1 MTEIAQRTH
10 EQLEEKLRE
19 LMAQDEKTRA
29 KHDKVAAELDAT
41 SEELTRI
48 AAAKLELMTQLGG
61 IYKRYANGTAKR
73 KES

>member
-1 MTEIAQRTH
+1 MTDIAQRTH
-10 EQLEEKLRE
+10 ESLEEKLRE

-41 SEELTRI
+41 AEELTRI
-48 AAAKLELMTQLGG
+48 AAAKIELTSQLAG
-61 IYKRYANGTAKR
+61 IYKKYANGAAKR